1 MDTIRKEL
9 FTMED
14 LGYNDFIKKLI
25 TTVEE
30 ERIIGIRTPLLR
42 KYAKNL
48 MKNDTEKAQGFLKEL
63 PHYYY
68 EENNLHGFLIE
79 NIKDFDSALALTK
92 EFLPHIDNWA
102 TCDSFSPK
110 IFKKHPERMFKEA
123 KNWIKSTH
131 TYTIRY
137 GIGVFHSNF
146 LDKDFQPE
154 ILRFISRIES
164 REYYVNMMIAWFF
177 SSAVIKQKKA
187 AYPYLEE
194 QTLDKWTHNKTI
206 QKCIDSFRITEE
218 EKRHLRKL
226 RIK

>member
-25 TTVEE
+25 PTVEE
-30 ERIIGIRTPLLR
+30 ERIMGIRTPLLR

-48 MKNDTEKAQGFLKEL
+48 MKNDTEKSQAFLKEL

-154 ILRFISRIES
+154 ILKFISRIES

>member
-1 MDTIRKEL
+1 MDKIYTYL
-9 FTMED
+9 
-14 LGYNDFIKKLI
+14 YN
-25 TTVEE
+25 
-30 ERIIGIRTPLLR
+30 PLWYR
-42 KYAKNL
+42 
-48 MKNDTEKAQGFLKEL
+48 
-63 PHYYY
+63 
-68 EENNLHGFLIE
+68 
-79 NIKDFDSALALTK
+79 
-92 EFLPHIDNWA
+92 
-102 TCDSFSPK
+102 
-110 IFKKHPERMFKEA
+110 R
-123 KNWIKSTH
+123 
-131 TYTIRY
+131 
-137 GIGVFHSNF
+137 SNF
-146 LDKDFQPE
+146 LDKDYQPE

>member
-25 TTVEE
+25 PTVEE
-30 ERIIGIRTPLLR
+30 ERIMGIRTPLLR

-48 MKNDTEKAQGFLKEL
+48 MKNDTEKSQAFLKEL